1 MLRVVV
7 GVGAIAAVVALAIAA
22 AAAANDDG
30 MGVVTLA
37 VVVVVLLVLLVE
49 LAVGTQ
55 EPAEVAQAILQ
66 SYRQQQLQP
75 FAEKFRTGNCRL

>member
-7 GVGAIAAVVALAIAA
+7 GVGAVAAVVALAIA

-37 VVVVVLLVLLVE
+37 VVVVVLIVE